1 MDKHYNSASFTLGYE
16 ALALLGKGMYSNL
29 WAALS
34 ELIANGIDAKPSFV
48 KVYINMSDKTNSEI
62 EILDNGIGMI
72 LHSGKLCM
80 GHFAMVLQVG
90 KFQLPQGFVYGD
102 RNGVAQI

>member
-1 MDKHYNSASFTLGYE
+1 MDNTVSFTLGYE

-48 KVYINMSDKTNSEI
+48 KVYINMIDKANGEI
-62 EILDNGIGMI
+62 EIMDNGRGMSPKDI
-72 LHSGKLCM
+72 RDKY
-80 GHFAMVLQVG
+80 VV
-90 KFQLPQGFVYGD
+90 
-102 RNGVAQI
+102 I